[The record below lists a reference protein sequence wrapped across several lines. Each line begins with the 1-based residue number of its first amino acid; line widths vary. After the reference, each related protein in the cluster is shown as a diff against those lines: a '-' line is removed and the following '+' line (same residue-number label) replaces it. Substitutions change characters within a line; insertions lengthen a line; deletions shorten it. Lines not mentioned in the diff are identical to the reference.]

1 MRVLTF
7 LSFLVTVTGN
17 EVDSALQSDD
27 QCVSAECSFNA
38 LQLRGLKEEME
49 LEKEMDEAESE
60 SGWLKDISTKTKNH
74 FKHIL
79 APLQKPI
86 VTNYQY
92 LTVLDSYVNYTMQK
106 VENATGHLVVWNRK
120 SLLQTDD
127 DEEEEVEEEAGAA
140 TWSRRRHVSNSEDL
154 PPRARYINKI
164 LIYLNKEMDAV
175 WNLNT
180 IVDRKRWGVGNTITS
195 SPYGPH
201 GEHPE
206 RWRANGTFPFPE
218 KAPSNPVLDLNNTLT
233 MHLKAEDRKYDNK
246 YAQQLQA
253 DYQSLID
260 NINDASKKCNDLRAR
275 LFKMDYYADK
285 FDALPSGVWNKID
298 AQA

>member
-7 LSFLVTVTGN
+7 LSFLVSVTGN

-127 DEEEEVEEEAGAA
+127 ACIKLGAVFPPQLKQFRRKVLCQREVLH
-140 TWSRRRHVSNSEDL
+140 HV
-154 PPRARYINKI
+154 
-164 LIYLNKEMDAV
+164 
-175 WNLNT
+175 
-180 IVDRKRWGVGNTITS
+180 
-195 SPYGPH
+195 
-201 GEHPE
+201 
-206 RWRANGTFPFPE
+206 
-218 KAPSNPVLDLNNTLT
+218 
-233 MHLKAEDRKYDNK
+233 
-246 YAQQLQA
+246 
-253 DYQSLID
+253 
-260 NINDASKKCNDLRAR
+260 C
-275 LFKMDYYADK
+275 
-285 FDALPSGVWNKID
+285 ALPSMIIR
-298 AQA
+298 

>member
-1 MRVLTF
+1 MILRLISHIHLRGHFGLEILRTPFCLDPVNPKLRITMRVLAF
-7 LSFLVTVTGN
+7 LSFLVTVRGN
-17 EVDSALQSDD
+17 EVDSTLQSDD

-127 DEEEEVEEEAGAA
+127 ACIKLGAVFPPQLKQFRRKVLCQREVLH
-140 TWSRRRHVSNSEDL
+140 HV
-154 PPRARYINKI
+154 
-164 LIYLNKEMDAV
+164 
-175 WNLNT
+175 
-180 IVDRKRWGVGNTITS
+180 
-195 SPYGPH
+195 
-201 GEHPE
+201 
-206 RWRANGTFPFPE
+206 
-218 KAPSNPVLDLNNTLT
+218 
-233 MHLKAEDRKYDNK
+233 
-246 YAQQLQA
+246 
-253 DYQSLID
+253 
-260 NINDASKKCNDLRAR
+260 C
-275 LFKMDYYADK
+275 
-285 FDALPSGVWNKID
+285 ALPSMIIR
-298 AQA
+298 

>member
-1 MRVLTF
+1 MRVLAF
-7 LSFLVTVTGN
+7 LSFLVTVRGN

-154 PPRARYINKI
+154 PPRAR
-164 LIYLNKEMDAV
+164 
-175 WNLNT
+175 
-180 IVDRKRWGVGNTITS
+180 
-195 SPYGPH
+195 
-201 GEHPE
+201 
-206 RWRANGTFPFPE
+206 
-218 KAPSNPVLDLNNTLT
+218 DL
-233 MHLKAEDRKYDNK
+233 
-246 YAQQLQA
+246 
-253 DYQSLID
+253 
-260 NINDASKKCNDLRAR
+260 
-275 LFKMDYYADK
+275 
-285 FDALPSGVWNKID
+285 
-298 AQA
+298 

>member
-127 DEEEEVEEEAGAA
+127 ACIKLGAVFPLPLKQ
-140 TWSRRRHVSNSEDL
+140 SRRKVLHQTRGSA
-154 PPRARYINKI
+154 PPLCLTLYEASDERTNR
-164 LIYLNKEMDAV
+164 
-175 WNLNT
+175 
-180 IVDRKRWGVGNTITS
+180 VDCLGAWTQSQK
-195 SPYGPH
+195 
-201 GEHPE
+201 
-206 RWRANGTFPFPE
+206 
-218 KAPSNPVLDLNNTLT
+218 
-233 MHLKAEDRKYDNK
+233 HLKHQGR
-246 YAQQLQA
+246 
-253 DYQSLID
+253 
-260 NINDASKKCNDLRAR
+260 RR
-275 LFKMDYYADK
+275 
-285 FDALPSGVWNKID
+285 GG
-298 AQA
+298 